1 MKKIFGKNPQSL
13 RKFKFDRHTL
23 LLLIIFVVV
32 MVFFSI
38 VNSDKGFI
46 SGRSVTS
53 MGLQLSEIG
62 ILAIAMMV
70 TSLVGGI
77 NLSIVGIANLGVVLS
92 GYFLF
97 IIYPPDIVAGTTATF
112 SNIKMPD
119 APSTLVLI
127 IAIVIP
133 LIVGVL
139 SGILNGYLVGYIGV
153 PPILATLATMSVFT
167 GMSAGIT
174 KGRTITGFPEQF
186 SVVANETV
194 AGMPIPFIAFIILT
208 AITFVILNHTTLGF
222 KMRMVGTNERASEFS
237 GINNKAV
244 ILKTYIISGVLA
256 SIAGLIIMSRTM
268 SAAYEYGS
276 TTYVLLTILIGV
288 LAGIQSGFGNVLNVF
303 IAMLILQVLST
314 GFQMLL
320 QTVRGSMFFKDFAWG
335 ILLIIIFVINYLVR
349 KKKTGLKQGSAKQ
362 S

>member
-1 MKKIFGKNPQSL
+1 MKKISKKNPKAFS
-13 RKFKFDRHTL
+13 KVKFDRHTL
-23 LLLIIFVVV
+23 LLLAIFVVV

-38 VNSDKGFI
+38 VNADKGFI
-46 SGRSVTS
+46 SGRSITS

-77 NLSIVGIANLGVVLS
+77 NLSIVAVANLGVVLS
-92 GYFLF
+92 GFFLF
-97 IIYPPDIVAGTTATF
+97 MVYPPEVAAGTTATF
-112 SNIKMPD
+112 TNIQMPD
-119 APSTLVLI
+119 NPSMLVLI
-127 IAIVIP
+127 IALVIP
-133 LIVGVL
+133 IIVGIL
-139 SGILNGYLVGYIGV
+139 SGILNGYLVGYVGV

-194 AGMPIPFIAFIILT
+194 LGVPIPFILFIIVT
-208 AITFVILNHTTLGF
+208 VVIFIILNHTTLGF
-222 KMRMVGTNERASEFS
+222 KMRMVGTNETASEFS
-237 GINNKAV
+237 GINNKVV
-244 ILKTYIISGVLA
+244 IMKTYIISSVLA

-288 LAGIQSGFGNVLNVF
+288 LAGVQSGFGNVWNVF
-303 IAMLILQVLST
+303 IAMLILQALST

-320 QTVRGSMFFKDFAWG
+320 QTVRGSTFFKDFAWG
-335 ILLIIIFVINYLVR
+335 VLLIIIFAINYFVR
-349 KKKTGLKQGSAKQ
+349 NKKRQL
-362 S
+362 

>member
-1 MKKIFGKNPQSL
+1 MKKIFGKNPRTL
-13 RKFKFDRHTL
+13 GKFKFDRHTL

-32 MVFFSI
+32 MAFFSI
-38 VNSDKGFI
+38 VNADKGFI
-46 SGRSVTS
+46 SGRSLTS

-77 NLSIVGIANLGVVLS
+77 NLSIVAVANLGSVLS

-97 IIYPPDIVAGTTATF
+97 LNYPPEVAAGTTATF
-112 SNIKMPD
+112 TNIKMPD
-119 APSTLVLI
+119 DPSMWVLI
-127 IAIVIP
+127 IAILIP
-133 LIVGVL
+133 IVVGVL
-139 SGILNGYLVGYIGV
+139 SGILNGYIVGYIGV

-167 GMSAGIT
+167 GMSAGLT
-174 KGRTITGFPEQF
+174 GGRTITGFPAQF

-194 AGMPIPFIAFIILT
+194 WGIPIPFILFIFLT
-208 AITFVILNHTTLGF
+208 AITYVILNHTTLGF
-222 KMRMVGTNERASEFS
+222 KMRMVGTNDTASEFS

-244 ILKTYIISGVLA
+244 IMKTYILSGALA

-276 TTYVLLTILIGV
+276 TTYVLLTILIAV
-288 LAGIQSGFGNVLNVF
+288 LAGIQSGFGNVLNIFVS
-303 IAMLILQVLST
+303 MLILQALST

-320 QTVRGSMFFKDFAWG
+320 QTVRGSTFFKDFAWG
-335 ILLIIIFVINYLVR
+335 VLLIIIFAINYLVR
-349 KKKTGLKQGSAKQ
+349 QKKTGNKKRPAQQ
-362 S
+362 